1 MKNIISRLIPTV
13 FISVIIGI
21 IGYAVEE
28 YYETRLPEN
37 ILDLIYPI
45 TGIIILLFVWLYFL
59 PSVKQYLNNTDK

>member
-21 IGYAVEE
+21 IGYAIEE
-28 YYETRLPEN
+28 YYENSLPEN

-45 TGIIILLFVWLYFL
+45 TGIIILLFVWLYFV
-59 PSVKQYLNNTDK
+59 PSIKQYLNTEK